1 MLIKTNKKKA
11 IFSSLKD
18 VKKFKL
24 DITPRYLK
32 ETIVSDEEIESI
44 SNVTTHQLLV
54 KLPIDKVSSVTH
66 NVKFLEGF
74 ACKDFKSLRTRSGML
89 RGFAENDKQSLNY
102 AILNK
107 EALARE
113 DFKRKTENANL
124 VKVFNLDVALKLFSD
139 INIRDIKNNKKD
151 RAKMFGYKEI
161 VDVSEVS
168 NIAKNNLKNFN
179 RLDLQGIS
187 LSANNHMTKEVG
199 DFNKF
204 ENNHKKELSKK
215 VISKINFKKLFNGYI
230 NAGIDPAKIISKSF
244 YSGQSLDAMMKG
256 RLQKNFALKNSV
268 ENFANKFH
276 EIIENSLPQSSSRYT
291 IKRNKIPKIHDTI
304 EIKFNIGSHFLE
316 KTKSNIFDIVVFAM
330 DAEKRIIDYHV
341 INIVLDNLKKRNN
354 LIEKCESVLENKHA
368 FSCRRLLNNRLA
380 INISN
385 NSNFDARYTLFKSEV
400 KQQKKKNN
408 YFITEDNS
416 LDISKKQNIYALS
429 NNSSYQISDYS
440 SYFYRLKLSHN
451 DFEFD
456 NTFFQSIPYVRKAS
470 QSLGSFVNLFC
481 ESDPFDQKKK
491 SIRITVKDVP
501 NGVIGVNVVKRNV
514 TKKEKHYRIIKN
526 LNQEDFKTQ
535 DDKNLLSLSLK
546 DQKTTFINRKASFE
560 LESQSYTF
568 VDEDVEVGDTYEYKA
583 LLYDNNC
590 VTFHSSNSY
599 LIEYEKRM
607 KLISVYVKRNSHNN
621 SLNEIQSI
629 DEKFNIGLGL
639 GLRIKEDAF
648 DQLFSSLDRN
658 AYESFANE
666 FNELKESLKKSVSC
680 IVNLI
685 NNTTGE
691 KTKIGVYNNLRYS
704 NSEKTSEINLSVEV
718 DNPFNEYTIEVIPR
732 ISTLSQVIENIL
744 NKLSELPSLQKSLP
758 ISSFSRNLMA
768 IKNQDLNQSKLSKL
782 SEKTIQ
788 KYTSKSIKLFGLI
801 LDPVTRFNQEQDD
814 FYFEGSTGDNYYLKV
829 YTPKTL
835 NVASKLSFKNYLDL
849 SYPTLNSPANNK
861 VYKKL
866 GILAMSTDSVSHAI
880 SFYGIYAKINGVI
893 KFLGMISP
901 NDFGK
906 QYYNFAIDLEESIG
920 IADIYSVSVLKNGD
934 ISVPNLV
941 TSLLCTNKLV
951 KAI

>member
-32 ETIVSDEEIESI
+32 ETIINDEEIESV
-44 SNVTTHQLLV
+44 SNVTTHQLLA
-54 KLPIDKVSSVTH
+54 KIPIDKASSVAH

-89 RGFAENDKQSLNY
+89 RGFSENDKQSLNY

-113 DFKRKTENANL
+113 DFKRKVENANL

-139 INIRDIKNNKKD
+139 ISIRDVEDNKKD
-151 RAKMFGYKEI
+151 RAEIFGYKEI
-161 VDVSEVS
+161 VDVTEVS
-168 NIAKNNLKNFN
+168 NIAKNSLKNFN
-179 RLDLQGIS
+179 RLDLQGLS
-187 LSANNHMTKEVG
+187 LSSNNHMTKEVG
-199 DFNKF
+199 SFNNF

-230 NAGIDPAKIISKSF
+230 NTGVDPAKIISKSF
-244 YSGQSLDAMMKG
+244 YSGQSLNAMMKG

-276 EIIENSLPQSSSRYT
+276 EIIENSLANSNDNYT
-291 IKRNKIPKIHDTI
+291 VKRNKIAKIHDTV
-304 EIKFNIGSHFLE
+304 EIKFNIGSNFLE
-316 KTKSNIFDIVVFAM
+316 KTESNIFDIVVFAM
-330 DAEKRIIDYHV
+330 DSEKRIIDYHV
-341 INIVLDNLKKRNN
+341 INIALDKLKHRND
-354 LIEKCESVLENKHA
+354 LIEKCKSVLEAKHD
-368 FSCRRLLNNRLA
+368 FSCRRLPNNRLS
-380 INISN
+380 INIIN
-385 NSNFDARYTLFKSEV
+385 NSNFDTRYTLLKSEI

-408 YFITEDNS
+408 YFITKDSS
-416 LDISKKQNIYALS
+416 LDISKRKSMYALS
-429 NNSSYQISDYS
+429 NNNSYQISDYS
-440 SYFYRLKLSHN
+440 SYFYRLKLNYN
-451 DFEFD
+451 DIEFD
-456 NTFFQSIPYVRKAS
+456 NTVFQSIPYISKAS

-481 ESDPFDQKKK
+481 ESDPFDKKKK
-491 SIRITVKDVP
+491 SIKITVKDVP
-501 NGVIGVNVVKRNV
+501 NGVIGINVVKRNV
-514 TKKEKHYRIIKN
+514 TKKEKQFRIIKN
-526 LNQEDFKTQ
+526 LSQEDSKTQ
-535 DDKNLLSLSLK
+535 NDKNLLSLDLK
-546 DQKTTFINRKASFE
+546 DQKTIFINRKAAFE
-560 LESQSYTF
+560 LESQSYSF
-568 VDEDVEVGDTYEYKA
+568 IDEDVEVGDTYEYKA

-590 VTFHSSNSY
+590 VIFHSANAY
-599 LIEYEKRM
+599 LIKYEKRM
-607 KLISVYVKRNSHNN
+607 KLLSVYTKNINN
-621 SLNEIQSI
+621 SLDEIQRI
-629 DEKFNIGLGL
+629 DEKFNIGLSL
-639 GLRIKEDAF
+639 GIRIEEDAF

-658 AYESFANE
+658 AYESFSKE

-704 NSEKTSEINLSVEV
+704 NSEKTSEINLSVEI
-718 DNPFNEYTIEVIPR
+718 DNPFDEYTIEVIPR
-732 ISTLSQVIENIL
+732 ISTLSQVIENIF

-782 SEKTIQ
+782 SEKTIE

-835 NVASKLSFKNYLDL
+835 KVASKLSFKNYLDL
-849 SYPTLNSPANNK
+849 THPTLNSPVNNK

-866 GILAMSTDSVSHAI
+866 GILSMSTDSVSHAI
-880 SFYGIYAKINGVI
+880 SFYGIYSKINGVI
-893 KFLGMISP
+893 NFLGMISP
-901 NDFGK
+901 DDFGK
-906 QYYNFAIDLEESIG
+906 KYYNFVIDLEESIG

-941 TSLLCTNKLV
+941 TSLLCTNNQS

>member
-11 IFSSLKD
+11 IFSSLRD

-24 DITPRYLK
+24 DITPRYLN
-32 ETIVSDEEIESI
+32 EVIISDEEIESI

-54 KLPIDKVSSVTH
+54 KLPINKVSSVTH

-89 RGFAENDKQSLNY
+89 SGFAENDKQSLNY

-139 INIRDIKNNKKD
+139 INVRDIENNKKD
-151 RAKMFGYKEI
+151 RAEMFGYKEI
-161 VDVSEVS
+161 VDVLEVS
-168 NIAKNNLKNFN
+168 KIAKNNLKNFN

-187 LSANNHMTKEVG
+187 ISANNHMTKEVG
-199 DFNKF
+199 NFNNF
-204 ENNHKKELSKK
+204 ENNHRKELSKK
-215 VISKINFKKLFNGYI
+215 VISKINFKKLFNGYV
-230 NAGIDPAKIISKSF
+230 NSGIDPAKIISKSF

-276 EIIENSLPQSSSRYT
+276 EIIENSLPQSNGSYT
-291 IKRNKIPKIHDTI
+291 IKRNKIAKIHDTV
-304 EIKFNIGSHFLE
+304 EIKFNIGSSFLE
-316 KTKSNIFDIVVFAM
+316 KTESNIFDIVVFAM

-341 INIVLDNLKKRNN
+341 INIVLDKLKNRNN
-354 LIEKCESVLENKHA
+354 LIKKCESVLENKHD

-385 NSNFDARYTLFKSEV
+385 NSNFDARYTLFKSEI
-400 KQQKKKNN
+400 KQQKNKNN
-408 YFITEDNS
+408 YFITEDDS
-416 LDISKKQNIYALS
+416 LDISKKQNMYALS
-429 NNSSYQISDYS
+429 SNSSYQISNYS
-440 SYFYRLKLSHN
+440 SYFYRLKLSYN

-456 NTFFQSIPYVRKAS
+456 NTFFQSIPYVRKVS

-501 NGVIGVNVVKRNV
+501 DGVIGVNVVKRNV
-514 TKKEKHYRIIKN
+514 TKKEKQFRIIKN
-526 LNQEDFKTQ
+526 LNQEDSKTQ
-535 DDKNLLSLSLK
+535 NDKSLLSLDLK
-546 DQKTTFINRKASFE
+546 DQKTIFINRKSAFE
-560 LESQSYTF
+560 LESQSYSF
-568 VDEDVEVGDTYEYKA
+568 IDEDVEVGDTYEYKA

-590 VTFHSSNSY
+590 VIFHSANAY
-599 LIEYEKRM
+599 LIKYEKRM
-607 KLISVYVKRNSHNN
+607 KLLSIYTKNINN
-621 SLNEIQSI
+621 SLGEIQSI
-629 DEKFNIGLGL
+629 DEKFNIGLSL
-639 GLRIKEDAF
+639 GIRIKEDAF

-658 AYESFANE
+658 AYESFSKE

-685 NNTTGE
+685 NNATGE
-691 KTKIGVYNNLRYS
+691 KTKIGVYSNLRYS
-704 NSEKTSEINLSVEV
+704 NSEKTSEINLSVEI
-718 DNPFNEYTIEVIPR
+718 DNPFDEYTIEVIPR
-732 ISTLSQVIENIL
+732 ISTLSQVIENIF
-744 NKLSELPSLQKSLP
+744 NKLSELPNLQKNLP

-782 SEKTIQ
+782 SEKTIE

-829 YTPKTL
+829 YTPKTFK
-835 NVASKLSFKNYLDL
+835 VASKLSFKNYLDL
-849 SYPTLNSPANNK
+849 TYPALNSSPNNK

-866 GILAMSTDSVSHAI
+866 GILSMSTDSVSHAI
-880 SFYGIYAKINGVI
+880 SFYGIYSKVNGVI
-893 KFLGMISP
+893 NFLGMISP
-901 NDFGK
+901 DDFGK
-906 QYYNFAIDLEESIG
+906 KYYNFVIDLEESIG